1 MGWNIDFE
9 ICALIILGVVVV
21 LHVSKQY
28 VAIRRSHLFLAMV
41 AVECVTILCN
51 IGLRQMLLERGT
63 AIGRSGI
70 ALIDFYLAIQYA
82 LSILFMYYMVVWSGK
97 SMIYSHNRLAF
108 ILFLLPIAGYVC
120 VIGYNLLHHNL
131 YQLDTQTGYAET
143 SAMMLLN
150 WIAIYAVLYGLVY
163 AVVYIRILSFERLS
177 MIGLSGA
184 LVAFGAL
191 TQYYFADTMFIDFL
205 VAVTLLILY
214 LVAQNPADMLDSNTK
229 VLSRSMMDENLL
241 RDIEA
246 GKAFDLIV
254 LALDGFKFVNK
265 TFGVTTGDIMLM
277 QVAYFLT
284 TLTKRGRVYRYGS
297 DQFVL
302 QIRHADTDMYA
313 VLDFIQERFR
323 HPWITEEVSVM
334 LSTTISC
341 IAYPEDGDSMETLV
355 DVIDYSVLSAKTRG
369 KGNVVFAKDMD
380 LHALRKEKAIEKA
393 IELAIDRDTI
403 EVYYQPIFNTE
414 KQCYTSAEALVRLND
429 ELLGDI
435 SPEIFIPIAEKNGMI
450 LKLGMMIFE
459 KVCRFI
465 SEENL
470 KDTTIE
476 YIEVNVSVV
485 QCMQQ
490 NFVEELIDIM
500 EYYHIAPEQIN
511 LEVTE
516 TAAVNSISVLQE
528 NIEKLH
534 AKGISFSL
542 DDYGSGYSTLGYLHQ
557 LPFQI
562 IKLDKLMVWDAFEN
576 ERAGI
581 TLKFTVGM
589 LKELKVRIVAEGVE
603 TQEQQMHLT
612 GIGCDYLQGWY
623 YSKAIP
629 GEEFAQLIQAAG

>member
-1 MGWNIDFE
+1 
-9 ICALIILGVVVV
+9 
-21 LHVSKQY
+21 
-28 VAIRRSHLFLAMV
+28 
-41 AVECVTILCN
+41 
-51 IGLRQMLLERGT
+51 
-63 AIGRSGI
+63 
-70 ALIDFYLAIQYA
+70 
-82 LSILFMYYMVVWSGK
+82 
-97 SMIYSHNRLAF
+97 
-108 ILFLLPIAGYVC
+108 
-120 VIGYNLLHHNL
+120 
-131 YQLDTQTGYAET
+131 
-143 SAMMLLN
+143 
-150 WIAIYAVLYGLVY
+150 
-163 AVVYIRILSFERLS
+163 
-177 MIGLSGA
+177 MIGLSGV
-184 LVAFGAL
+184 LVAFGAFA
-191 TQYYFADTMFIDFL
+191 QHYFVDTKFIDFL
-205 VAVTLLILY
+205 VAVALLILY

-229 VLSRSMMDENLL
+229 VLSRSMMDEILL

-254 LALDGFKFVNK
+254 LALDDFKFVNK

-284 TLTKRGRVYRYGS
+284 TLTKKGRVYRYGA

-302 QIRHADTDMYA
+302 QMKHAETDMYE
-313 VLDFIQERFR
+313 VLDSIKERFR

-341 IAYPEDGDSMETLV
+341 IACPEDGDSMETLV
-355 DVIDYSVLSAKTRG
+355 DVIDYSILSAKTMG
-369 KGNVVFAKDMD
+369 KGTVVFAKDMD

-429 ELLGDI
+429 ELLGYI

-450 LKLGMMIFE
+450 LKLGTMIFE

-490 NFVEELIDIM
+490 NFVEELIEIM
-500 EYYHIAPEQIN
+500 DYYHIAPEQIN

-516 TAAVNSISVLQE
+516 TAAVNSISILQE